1 MATFELKSGD
11 RKYALKYRLSD
22 YEEGS
27 AILDGA
33 TVQFQMMNAAG
44 VTIVDSAGVVLDDD
58 GIVGY
63 AWAEADTSTPGNY
76 RAEFKITYSDGLV
89 QHYPS
94 SGFIGVSVSADVADS

>member
-1 MATFELKSGD
+1 MATFEMKAGD

-27 AILDGA
+27 AILSGA
-33 TVQFQMMNAAG
+33 SVEFQMMNAAG
-44 VTIVDSAGVVLDDD
+44 IAIVDSAGAVLDED

-63 AWAEADTSTPGNY
+63 AWKEGDTDAAGNF
-76 RAEFKITYSDGLV
+76 RAEFKITYADGLV

-94 SGFIGVSVSADVADS
+94 SGFIGVSISADVPGS

>member
-1 MATFELKSGD
+1 MATFEMKAGD

-27 AILDGA
+27 GILVGA
-33 TVQFQMMNAAG
+33 SVEFQMMNAAG
-44 VTIVDSAGVVLDDD
+44 IAIIDSLGVILDDD

-63 AWAEADTSTPGNY
+63 GWKEGDTEVAGNY
-76 RAEFKITYSDGLV
+76 RAEFKITYSDDLV

-94 SGFIGVSVSADVADS
+94 SGFIGVSISADVPDS